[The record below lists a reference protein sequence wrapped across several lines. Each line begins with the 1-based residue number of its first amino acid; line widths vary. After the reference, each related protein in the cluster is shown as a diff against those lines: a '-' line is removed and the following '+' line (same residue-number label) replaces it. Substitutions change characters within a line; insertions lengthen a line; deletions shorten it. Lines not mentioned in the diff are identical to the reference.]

1 MIRLRTLLAEQL
13 DDSGEL
19 IGDDIFTDDMKQ
31 EYVKKAETMAD
42 EGDSDSLDILSLM
55 GMGDTSTWV
64 IAGGILALLI
74 PWTRKRL
81 GKAATGVFSILR
93 SGIIKVAPGM
103 TKLLYLRNTAARIK
117 WVKESLLKPID
128 RKIQDLNKQKTT
140 GKRGNTTLTTTEIKE
155 VEADLD
161 KWQKAR
167 NAVNNVSDET
177 LTTFSQNAIRI
188 LKKDSYNALR
198 TLRDKSAKVTPAMEK
213 ELEMVFDQLKRLDDK
228 AFDQR
233 YVKATLESL
242 KVEKAAKDRIINNVF
257 GAEIAAAEKEATT
270 AAQLAQFNKTAQ
282 DLMKR
287 LNSSD
292 PAIRKQAEIESQ
304 LQKMS
309 LRNASPNTP
318 AQQTQIKNIIDD
330 IETVQAASQT
340 SKPTLTFAQNNYM
353 MTIPISERPQ
363 FASIV
368 NNLSAEINKRSKY
381 VDDLMAYNQF
391 PSQKEW
397 RGLLQSKGDD
407 ILAADLIGQSLQ
419 YNNDKLFYH
428 ANKHSGSTIK

>member
-103 TKLLYLRNTAARIK
+103 TKLLYFRNTAALIK

-330 IETVQAASQT
+330 IETAQAASQT

>member
-1 MIRLRTLLAEQL
+1 MIQLRTLLAEQL
-13 DDSGEL
+13 DGSGEL
-19 IGDDIFTDDMKQ
+19 IRDDVFTDDMKQ
-31 EYVKKAETMAD
+31 EYVDMAKTMSD
-42 EGDSDSLDILSLM
+42 EGDSDSLDILSILSW
-55 GMGDTSTWV
+55 GGVTYYTVLGV
-64 IAGGILALLI
+64 IALLI
-74 PWTRKRL
+74 PQSRKAIGKLAFAPLTLTR
-81 GKAATGVFSILR
+81 A
-93 SGIIKVAPGM
+93 GIV
-103 TKLLYLRNTAARIK
+103 KLNPPFARFLFLRNTPARIN
-117 WVKESLLKPID
+117 WVRKSLLKPID
-128 RKIQDLNKQKTT
+128 RKLKDLKKEKTT
-140 GKRGNTTLTTTEIKE
+140 GKRGNTILTAAEIRG
-155 VEADLD
+155 VEANIE
-161 KWQKAR
+161 KWTTAR
-167 NAVNNVSDET
+167 NAVNNISDDALTRFSRNVVREIKNET
-177 LTTFSQNAIRI
+177 YKS
-188 LKKDSYNALR
+188 LR
-198 TLRDKSAKVTPAMEK
+198 TLRDKNAKVTPEIEK
-213 ELEMVFDQLKRLDDK
+213 QLQTTFKDLKKLDDKVFDQS
-228 AFDQR
+228 
-233 YVKATLESL
+233 YVEVTLESL
-242 KVEKAAKDRIINNVF
+242 NIPDQRVKDRIINNVF
-257 GAEIAAAEKEATT
+257 KAEIAVAEKEATT

-282 DLMKR
+282 ELIKK

-330 IETVQAASQT
+330 IETTLAASQT

>member
-397 RGLLQSKGDD
+397 MGLLQSKGDD